1 MIVQKLPFNW
11 AGNKVDYM
19 DYVNNM
25 LYGRKYKRAID
36 IFMGSGNM
44 IMNMNVKAD
53 ELIGNDIIPLMPL
66 ILSYMRDNPQDYKYK
81 EIKEID
87 DMWGFT
93 CSENYYA
100 FREYWNKRYIAEDI
114 DKQFIYETVM
124 LLKMCNNSLV
134 RFNQK
139 GEFNQGFRG
148 IAWNNKIGKFFTD
161 SNLKRIPV
169 ELNSLGKKLQKRTH
183 SFYNKDYK
191 ELLQNDIHLGK
202 DDLLLLDPPYIL
214 NNTSTYDG
222 TYSENDEKELLDF
235 IGGLESDFI
244 LFNYLF
250 NVDRSHTGLIELVEK
265 KGYKVI
271 SLRTRGKLKSLSTG
285 AKVNEVLITNIG
297 LK

>member
-19 DYVNNM
+19 GYVNNI

-44 IMNMNVKAD
+44 IMNINVKVD

-148 IAWNNKIGKFFTD
+148 IARNNKIGKFFTD
-161 SNLKRIPV
+161 SSLKRIPE
-169 ELNSLGKKLQKRTH
+169 ELNSLGKKLQKRTY

-214 NNTSTYDG
+214 TNTSTYGG
-222 TYSENDEKELLDF
+222 TYNNESEKELLSF
-235 IGGLESDFI
+235 VEGLECDFI
-244 LFNYLF
+244 LFNYLY
-250 NVDRSHTGLIELVEK
+250 NIDKEHRGLIELIDR

-271 SLRTRGKLKSLSTG
+271 SLRTKGKLKSLNED
-285 AKVNEVLITNIG
+285 AKVNEVLITNII
-297 LK
+297 